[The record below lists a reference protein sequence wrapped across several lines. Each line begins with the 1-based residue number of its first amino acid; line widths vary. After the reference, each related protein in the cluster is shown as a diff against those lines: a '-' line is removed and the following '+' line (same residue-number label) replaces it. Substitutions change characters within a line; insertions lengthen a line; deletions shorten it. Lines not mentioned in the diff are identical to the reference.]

1 MAEKYLDITLPAKER
16 AQDLLSRL
24 SLEEKMAQTRC
35 AFPGTGN
42 SDKLKE
48 DCRFGIGEIS
58 TLEIRNMETLEEA
71 AAFQKKIQEM
81 VMENSPHHIPAIF
94 HMEGLC
100 GAFIQGAA
108 SFPSGIGR
116 ASSFDPELE
125 ECVAGIV
132 ARQERAVG
140 ISHTLAPVLD
150 ISRDSRMGRQGET
163 YGEDPTLAAAMGT
176 AYIRGVQKG
185 ETEGLRSEAVA
196 KHWLGFHNSEGGI
209 HGSASNTPR
218 RLLTEVYGKPFQAA
232 FREGGL
238 RGVMPCYCT
247 FDGEAAS
254 TSSSLLTKLLR
265 EEMGF
270 DGLVVAD
277 YGAIANAH
285 RFQHM
290 YESLTETGYQAMKAG
305 MDIET
310 PECTCFNE
318 ELTEWFR
325 NGKADIG
332 ILDTVVLRILETKFG
347 MGLFEH
353 PYALTGAGLKEAFYE
368 ETDISVSLQSA
379 EESLILLKND
389 GVLPL
394 KKNIKKIALIGP
406 HADNPRSFFG
416 GYTHISMVEA
426 VKAVA
431 NSIAGIGDAA
441 SNLKK
446 EVPYIPGTQI
456 QSDETEE
463 FDEILKRI
471 KPGCESIRSCM
482 EKLLADVE
490 IIYAHGYPVAGNDK
504 SGYEEALSAIREA
517 DICIMT
523 LGGKNG
529 SCSVASMGEGVDA
542 VDINL
547 PECQEDFI
555 REASVLGKPL
565 VGLHFNGRPVSSD
578 AADRYLNALIE
589 AWNPSEKGAE
599 AIVRV
604 LTGKVNPSGKLPVS
618 VAYHAGQIPIYYN
631 HPSGS
636 SYHQEGSI
644 GFENYV
650 DMPHTPRYYLGHGL
664 SYTAFSYSDLQLSER
679 EVKADGSTEISFIL
693 KNTGNCAGTEIVQL
707 YIRDCY
713 ASIARPAMELA
724 GFRRVTLAAGEEK
737 KIVFCLKADQ
747 TAFLDVD
754 YRWKTEAG
762 DIEVMI
768 GSSSNDIRLK
778 DSFCI
783 TENSYID
790 GKKRAFWAE

>member
-1 MAEKYLDITLPAKER
+1 M
-16 AQDLLSRL
+16 
-24 SLEEKMAQTRC
+24 
-35 AFPGTGN
+35 
-42 SDKLKE
+42 
-48 DCRFGIGEIS
+48 
-58 TLEIRNMETLEEA
+58 
-71 AAFQKKIQEM
+71 
-81 VMENSPHHIPAIF
+81 
-94 HMEGLC
+94 
-100 GAFIQGAA
+100 
-108 SFPSGIGR
+108 
-116 ASSFDPELE
+116 
-125 ECVAGIV
+125 
-132 ARQERAVG
+132 
-140 ISHTLAPVLD
+140 
-150 ISRDSRMGRQGET
+150 
-163 YGEDPTLAAAMGT
+163 
-176 AYIRGVQKG
+176 
-185 ETEGLRSEAVA
+185 
-196 KHWLGFHNSEGGI
+196 
-209 HGSASNTPR
+209 
-218 RLLTEVYGKPFQAA
+218 
-232 FREGGL
+232 
-238 RGVMPCYCT
+238 
-247 FDGEAAS
+247 
-254 TSSSLLTKLLR
+254 
-265 EEMGF
+265 
-270 DGLVVAD
+270 
-277 YGAIANAH
+277 
-285 RFQHM
+285 
-290 YESLTETGYQAMKAG
+290 
-305 MDIET
+305 
-310 PECTCFNE
+310 
-318 ELTEWFR
+318 
-325 NGKADIG
+325 
-332 ILDTVVLRILETKFG
+332 
-347 MGLFEH
+347 
-353 PYALTGAGLKEAFYE
+353 ALTGAELEEAFYE
-368 ETDISVSLQSA
+368 ETDLSVSLQSA

-389 GVLPL
+389 GTLPL
-394 KKNIKKIALIGP
+394 KRDVKKIALIGP

-431 NSIAGIGDAA
+431 NSIAGIGDVA

-529 SCSVASMGEGVDA
+529 SCSVASMGEGVDS

-631 HPSGS
+631 HSSGS

-650 DMPHTPRYYLGHGL
+650 DMPHTPRYYFGHGL

-754 YRWKTEAG
+754 YQWKTEAG

-783 TENSYID
+783 TENRYID
-790 GKKRAFWAE
+790 GKKRAFRAE